1 MCSFLFLSCCRMS
14 ELAEHKDLDLIIEED
29 LVAYCTTE
37 LQAFASEEDG
47 GLEAVHKVCTHAHAR
62 LV

>member
-1 MCSFLFLSCCRMS
+1 MS

-62 LV
+62 LS